1 MSKNRGFEV
10 ISCLN
15 NMIPLPERKTSH
27 SAGYDI
33 SVIHP
38 DVFELLKQG
47 KSLEE
52 SWLQVSH
59 VLPEDKTKRFA
70 TVWKGLEEHAK
81 AILLPTG
88 IKAYMQDDEV
98 LIMAVRSSKGIKN
111 GIVQA
116 NPPSIIDADYYNN
129 SDNEGH
135 IFFAVNNMAVVFDKP
150 IMPIAQ
156 GVFMKYLV
164 VDNDNADG
172 ERIGGIGSTDK

>member
-47 KSLEE
+47 KSLNEA
-52 SWLQVSH
+52 WLQVSH

-81 AILLPTG
+81 AIMLPTG
-88 IKAYMQDDEV
+88 IKAYMQDDEY
-98 LIMAVRSSKGIKN
+98 LSMTIRSSAGIKE
-111 GIVQA
+111 GLKQA
-116 NPPSIIDADYYNN
+116 NPTSIIDCDYYNN
-129 SDNEGH
+129 PDNEGH
-135 IFFAVNNMAVVFDKP
+135 IMFAVSNDFIIFDEP
-150 IMPIAQ
+150 IMRIAQ
-156 GVFMKYLV
+156 GVFLPYLV
-164 VDNDNADG
+164 ADNDNTSD
-172 ERIGGIGSTDK
+172 ERTGGIGSTGK